1 MDSPPVFYSG
11 AAAAL
16 QGLQEHNNQSG
27 ATCHIDYDDEE
38 EEDYDDDEEEDY
50 DEEELAW
57 WKHPLK
63 EFNLTSISP

>member
-1 MDSPPVFYSG
+1 MTSPPVFYSG

-27 ATCHIDYDDEE
+27 ATCHIDHDD
-38 EEDYDDDEEEDY
+38 DDDEEEDY